1 MADVTKALKDA
12 AYIAVGL
19 GVIGFQKA
27 QVRRNELTKQL
38 DSQLEET
45 RKLVKTQLAETRE
58 QVEKLVKQ
66 IEETVEPLLDQV
78 EDQVPAQAKADV
90 KQAREVAKDVQ
101 EQVRSFVGRAA

>member
-1 MADVTKALKDA
+1 MADVTKTLKDV

-38 DSQLEET
+38 DAQFEET
-45 RKLVKTQLAETRE
+45 RKLVKTQLGETRD

-78 EDQVPAQAKADV
+78 EEQVPVQAKAYV
-90 KQAREVAKDVQ
+90 KPAREVAKDVQ